1 MKSIS
6 PSSCSLLVA
15 SVLLAISSAPVQ
27 ACTVCF
33 NGNASQD
40 DVTALNGAI
49 FLMFGVLA
57 LVLGSFVAF
66 FVHLARKAKQPL
78 PEHVAFMHSI
88 NEDDSH
94 SS

>member
-1 MKSIS
+1 MKIDLKKYS
-6 PSSCSLLVA
+6 SLLVA
-15 SVLLAISSAPVQ
+15 AVFLALSSAPLQ

-57 LVLGSFVAF
+57 LVLGSFIAF
-66 FVHLARKAKQPL
+66 FIHLARKASQPL
-78 PEHVAFMHSI
+78 PEHVAFMQSL
-88 NEDDSH
+88 NDDDSH
-94 SS
+94 NS